1 MEAIVYDVYET
12 QYGTGLILFQNDRVK
27 ELHLPLGDRYLFS
40 QLSQLAK
47 EKVLPTNSR
56 SLLAQRVEEYFRGQ
70 RVEFDDV
77 KVYDE
82 DYPELRKLVFEALRK
97 VKYGESCSY
106 GYLAHAT
113 FKKTTPR
120 AIGSIMSSNRVP
132 LVIPCHRVIMSDG
145 RLGGYGP
152 DPEWKKRLLEM
163 EGVRVKD

>member
-1 MEAIVYDVYET
+1 MEAVFYDVYET
-12 QYGTGLILFQNDRVK
+12 QYGTGLILFQNDKVR
-27 ELHLPLGDRYLFS
+27 ELQLPLGEQYLFS
-40 QLSQLAK
+40 QLSQLTK
-47 EKVLPTNSR
+47 EKVSPINSR

-106 GYLAHAT
+106 GYLAHAIS
-113 FKKTTPR
+113 KKTTPR

-152 DPEWKKRLLEM
+152 HPEWKKRLLEI
-163 EGVRVKD
+163 EGVKVRD

>member
-1 MEAIVYDVYET
+1 MEAMVYDVYET
-12 QYGTGLILFQNDRVK
+12 QYGTGLILFQNDRVR
-27 ELHLPLGDRYLFS
+27 ELYLPLGDRYLFS
-40 QLSQLAK
+40 QLSRLAK

-56 SLLAQRVEEYFRGQ
+56 SVLAQRVEEYFRGH

-106 GYLAHAT
+106 GYLAHAISR
-113 FKKTTPR
+113 KTTPR

-132 LVIPCHRVIMSDG
+132 LIIPCHRVIMSDG

-152 DPEWKKRLLEM
+152 HPEWKKRLLEI
-163 EGVRVKD
+163 EGVKVRG